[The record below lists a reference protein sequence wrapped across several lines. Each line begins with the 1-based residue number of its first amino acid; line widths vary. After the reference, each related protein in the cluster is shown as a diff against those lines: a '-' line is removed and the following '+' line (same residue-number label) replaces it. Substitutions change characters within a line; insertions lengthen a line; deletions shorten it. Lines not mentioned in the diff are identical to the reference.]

1 MQTCAIVPA
10 AGLGLRMG
18 SGRLRKPF
26 LELDGVPILAR
37 TLLRFQAVKVID
49 ALVPVVNAEDVQYC
63 MSHIVAPYGLE
74 KVFHVVAGGKTR
86 QESVLRGLEATA
98 ACSMVIVH
106 DAVRPFV
113 TEDLVLK
120 VLHAAAD
127 TGAAVAALPA
137 TDTLKRASETGFVL
151 ETIDRQRIWMVQTPQ
166 AFRWELLVEAHR
178 MAAQKGWTATD
189 DASLVERLGA
199 PVRVVQGHRSNIKI
213 TTPEDLWLAG
223 RILDQQRGSENN
235 THLRHANNGESL

>member
-1 MQTCAIVPA
+1 MPA

-18 SGRLRKPF
+18 SGKLRKPF

-37 TLLRFQAVKVID
+37 TLLRLQAIKAID
-49 ALVPVVNAEDVQYC
+49 ALIPVVHAEDVRYC
-63 MSHIVAPYGLE
+63 MSHIVALYGLE
-74 KVFHVVAGGKTR
+74 KVLHVAAGGKTR
-86 QESVLRGLEATA
+86 QESVRRGLEAMA

-137 TDTLKRASETGFVL
+137 EDTVKRVSEKGLVLK
-151 ETIDRQRIWMVQTPQ
+151 TIDRQRIWMVQTPQ
-166 AFRWELLVEAHR
+166 AFRRELLVEAHR
-178 MAAQKGWTATD
+178 MAAQEGWIATD

-199 PVRVVQGHRSNIKI
+199 SVRVVEGLRSNIKI
-213 TTPEDLWLAG
+213 TSPEDLWLAS
-223 RILDQQRGSENN
+223 RILEQQRGSENN
-235 THLRHANNGESL
+235 THRGQADNGESL